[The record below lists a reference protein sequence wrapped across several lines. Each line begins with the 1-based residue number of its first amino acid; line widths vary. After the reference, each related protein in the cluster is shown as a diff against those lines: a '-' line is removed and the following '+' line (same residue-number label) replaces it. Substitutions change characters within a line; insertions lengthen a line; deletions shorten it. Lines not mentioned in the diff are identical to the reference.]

1 MRDTSDYVAAFGL
14 IVILA
19 LGIWAAVITDRA
31 GHEQCQAMIALAKTR
46 ADTLTVYGMKP
57 HAKYVTCYDRL
68 N

>member
-1 MRDTSDYVAAFGL
+1 MRDTADYVAGFGL
-14 IVILA
+14 IVIVA
-19 LGIWAAVITDRA
+19 LSIWAAVIMKKE
-31 GHEQCQAMIALAKTR
+31 GYKQCEQMIALAQTR